1 MNNRLIV
8 LFKWLAVVGFLFIS
22 TVPAHADQKSFCKG
36 VGSAVCAA
44 ADKRDWTVAA
54 KEMKPLVDKN
64 NAIAMGW
71 LAWLY
76 SKGKG
81 VPKDLLTARTLTQRA
96 LNIGQGLSAKMV
108 ERLQKSLSKIEKEIV
123 QDADEITDPAKKLKR
138 YKLLVEKSFQKG
150 VRAQV
155 EGSIAFMYYVGEEGV
170 PRSDKKALAWFERA
184 KKSGDTD
191 KGIDEIISELK
202 TKFSQDSAKI
212 ERKIERKRG
221 ELLLQDFVYG
231 SDIRKLENLGKS
243 VETLCKRDIKCAFDK
258 VWVYLDI
265 TKDGRLSLSEIARFQ
280 RNILKFSVAHQN
292 KNKLKTEDFAAI
304 NLASIIFFPITASSI
319 LHSFDYNNDGV
330 LSKKEVFGDTEFSK
344 LVGVDVDTLATGLD
358 FQSLGKKLQDSMGN
372 IPFLK

>member
-1 MNNRLIV
+1 MNNRLI
-8 LFKWLAVVGFLFIS
+8 LPFKCLTVVGFLFIS
-22 TVPAHADQKSFCKG
+22 TVPAHADDLKAFCKG
-36 VGSAVCAA
+36 VGSAACAA
-44 ADKRDWTVAA
+44 EKKKDWAVVI
-54 KEMKPLVDKN
+54 KELKTLVDKK
-64 NAIAMGW
+64 NATAMGW
-71 LAWLY
+71 LAWFY

-81 VPKDLLTARTLTQRA
+81 VPKDLLTSRTLAEGA
-96 LNIGQGLSAKMV
+96 LNIAEQLSPEM
-108 ERLQKSLSKIEKEIV
+108 IGMI
-123 QDADEITDPAKKLKR
+123 KKLKMR
-138 YKLLVEKSFQKG
+138 IESD
-150 VRAQV
+150 
-155 EGSIAFMYYVGEEGV
+155 IAYGYLVGEEGF
-170 PRSDKKALAWFERA
+170 PRSAKKALLWFERLKESDSA
-184 KKSGDTD
+184 DKKID
-191 KGIDEIISELK
+191 GIIVDLK
-202 TKFSQDSAKI
+202 TEISQDAA
-212 ERKIERKRG
+212 RKERKRG

-258 VWVYLDI
+258 VWAYLDI

-280 RNILKFSVAHQN
+280 RNIVKFSVAHQN
-292 KNKLKTEDFAAI
+292 KNKLKTEDLVAI